1 MTSIKR
7 KKQADAG
14 RLLWGIVYWRRYVD
28 WLRID
33 IRLLIPRPV
42 QKFIT
47 IVMAFFMSVITVPF
61 ASFMMTIVMIS
72 ERRRY

>member
-7 KKQADAG
+7 KKQTDAG
-14 RLLWGIVYWRRYVD
+14 RLLWRIVYWRRYVD

-33 IRLLIPRPV
+33 IRLLIPGPV
-42 QKFIT
+42 QKVIAIAMPFL
-47 IVMAFFMSVITVPF
+47 MSVITVPF
-61 ASFMMTIVMIS
+61 APTMMTVVMIC